1 MRKTFKKVKNHPGAY
16 YIISKKWLRT
26 WKETHETSFLPLFN
40 EDLLDFDKIR
50 QGFEGVDTF
59 LKPNLILKRDY
70 VVLDEATQD
79 FFDSKWQGFKIKRYF
94 QSPNIPTHLYPEEK
108 PVVLITDDTLK
119 NVEFGNKRE
128 FNTKIIQIEAG
139 LTFEGVQR
147 KYFNKIDNKYDEGSK
162 EHKIRFWKVDFR
174 DLEEI
179 FSDFRENCKNCMKNY
194 CFYMKFGDLIE
205 QASGYLSLNSNEGLF
220 IDFEN
225 VETGFHLIN
234 EIKETISKCEFCS
247 KLTISHIR
255 CPCKKVSYCTY
266 ECREKD
272 IEYHSKTCEQ
282 ATEFCDTEAY
292 KMTESSVKGLCGLRN
307 LGNSCYMNSALQCL
321 SNCRDLSQ
329 YFISQEF
336 RKHLNKNNVMGLQGK
351 MAQKYA
357 ELLRELWCGNR
368 NVFAPSGIKSLI
380 SNKNFGEFSQ
390 EDSQEF
396 LVFMLDLLHEDLNR
410 GGQNNEKHVEKENP
424 SAAEFWRNYL
434 KRNNSIVVET
444 FTGIFKSRILCPCCH
459 KVSITYD
466 PFLVCP
472 LPIPKIKKKSIQMKI
487 IRKEAQYNVEEVSYS
502 FLSENNSLSD
512 LTSDVKS
519 HFSIDFEL
527 FEWDDKNLAPITEMQ
542 KLTSE
547 VRKEIKFRSSSLL
560 AFEKFK
566 KEAPQILIQ
575 LFFYKTA
582 GATTKVKISKFPR
595 LLPLFTEN
603 HASPQKLYEAV
614 GEYLFFF
621 LNEKEKCSEISRK
634 TEENSNFFSKFFSN
648 SKSPYPFKL
657 ISKNNGETLNPSS
670 SHKISEK
677 LIEIEV
683 FWTDDP
689 PKSFD
694 CFWVSKSPI
703 VEIERFSQEQEKI
716 NLPITISDCLQFFS
730 REERLDE
737 KNQWQCPSC
746 KNPQQ
751 AIKKM
756 EIFQSPPILI
766 LQLKR
771 FKTRKGGQKGKI
783 NDLVKFPVLAEL
795 DLSNFVINHEFPER
809 SAGDGG
815 RREESQEAMVILNRY
830 GRLFSYNRN
839 IFHRVLPK
847 KLDDNDDLLF
857 EEDEIVTISTDN
869 TLNREKSKLEVEPLL
884 YELIGVIEH
893 RGGMGAG
900 HYTAKCKNEITQ
912 KWYHFDD
919 EHVSEEIE
927 QNILS
932 NNAYILFYKR
942 KK

>member
-1 MRKTFKKVKNHPGAY
+1 MRKTFKKAKNYPGAY
-16 YIISKKWLRT
+16 YIISKKWLRN
-26 WKETHETSFLPLFN
+26 WKETHENSFLPLYN

-50 QGFEGVDTF
+50 QGFEGIDTY
-59 LKPNLILKRDY
+59 LKPNLILKKDY

-94 QSPNIPTHLYPEEK
+94 QSPSIPTHLYPEEK
-108 PVVLITDDTLK
+108 HVVLITDDALK
-119 NVEFGNKRE
+119 NVEFGHKRE
-128 FNTKIIQIEAG
+128 FNMKIIQIDSG
-139 LTFEGVQR
+139 LTLEGLQR
-147 KYFNKIDNKYDEGSK
+147 KYFKKTENKI
-162 EHKIRFWKVDFR
+162 RVWKVDFR
-174 DLEEI
+174 DLDEI
-179 FSDFRENCKNCMKNY
+179 FNDFRENCKNCMKNY
-194 CFYMKFGDLIE
+194 CFYMKFGYLIE
-205 QASGYLSLNSNEGLF
+205 QTSGYLSLNSNEGLF
-220 IDFEN
+220 IDFDDL
-225 VETGFHLIN
+225 ETGFHLIN
-234 EIKETISKCEFCS
+234 EKNETISKCDFCS
-247 KLTISHIR
+247 RLTISHIR
-255 CPCKKVSYCTY
+255 CPCKKVAYCTY

-272 IEYHSKTCEQ
+272 IEYHAKS
-282 ATEFCDTEAY
+282 CDQTNEIWDNEAY
-292 KMTESSVKGLCGLRN
+292 KMTEDSVKGLCGLRN

-321 SNCRDLSQ
+321 SNCGALSQ
-329 YFISQEF
+329 YFMSQEF
-336 RKHLNKNNVMGLQGK
+336 KKDLNRNNVMGLQGK

-410 GGQNNEKHVEKENP
+410 GGQNHEKQHVEKENP

-459 KVSITYD
+459 NVSITYD

-472 LPIPKIKKKSIQMKI
+472 LPIPKIKKKSIEMKI
-487 IRKEAQYNVEEVSYS
+487 IRKEAQLNVEEVTYR
-502 FLSENNSLSD
+502 FLSETNSLSD

-527 FEWDDKNLAPITEMQ
+527 FEWDDKNLVPITEMQ
-542 KLTSE
+542 KLTSD
-547 VRKEIKFRSSSLL
+547 VKKEIKIRSSSLL

-575 LFFYKTA
+575 LFFCKSVGSTS
-582 GATTKVKISKFPR
+582 KIKISKFPR
-595 LLPLFTEN
+595 LLPLFTNES
-603 HASPQKLYEAV
+603 HASPQKLYDV
-614 GEYLFFF
+614 IGEYLLFF
-621 LNEKEKCSEISRK
+621 LNEKEKCSEISKK
-634 TEENSNFFSKFFSN
+634 TEENNNFFSKLFSTP
-648 SKSPYPFKL
+648 KSPYPFKL
-657 ISKNNGETLNPSS
+657 ISKSNGETLNPSS
-670 SHKISEK
+670 SQKISEK

-683 FWTDDP
+683 VWADEP

-694 CFWVSKSPI
+694 CFYISKNAI

-737 KNQWQCPSC
+737 KNQWQCPNC
-746 KNPQQ
+746 KNLQQ

-756 EIFQSPPILI
+756 EIYQSPPILI

-795 DLSNFVINHEFPER
+795 DLSNFVINHEYPER

-815 RREESQEAMVILNRY
+815 KREVESQEAMVILNRY
-830 GRLFSYNRN
+830 GRLFSSNRN

-869 TLNREKSKLEVEPLL
+869 TLNREKPKLEAEPLL

-893 RGGMGAG
+893 RGGMGGG
-900 HYTAKCKNEITQ
+900 HYTAKCKNEITK
-912 KWYHFDD
+912 KWYNFDD
-919 EHVSEEIE
+919 EHVTEETE